1 MNAATPARL
10 AGLDWASRL
19 HVVCVLDPNGQVRAR
34 FQVPHTGKD
43 LRGLTRRLAK
53 LQVGRVAIERPDG
66 PVVQTLL
73 DAGFQ
78 VVVIPSRQVKH
89 LRGRYGSAGNKDDR
103 FDAYLLADV
112 LRTDG
117 HRLHPLRPDSPETAG
132 LRAVSRA
139 RKQLVD
145 HRVALANELR
155 ANLEIA
161 FPGAACLFAE
171 VDSPIA
177 LTFLGRF
184 PSAERAA
191 WLTQARLGGFLRR
204 VGYCGRAT
212 AAQLYQ
218 RLLDAPDGLAGA
230 EADARAAV
238 TGSLVAALQAVRA
251 QIDQLDGEIIE
262 RLGAHADG
270 HIFTSLPRSG
280 RVRAAALLAE
290 LGDCRQ
296 RFPDSPSLEC
306 LAGAAPSTRQSGKHK
321 TVTFRFACNKKL
333 RQAVMDFAG
342 DSRHA
347 NPWAAHLYNQARA
360 RGHRHPHAVR
370 ILARAWL
377 RVIWRCWQDGVA
389 YDPAHHGAY
398 QRLIAQGG

>member
-321 TVTFRFACNKKL
+321 TVTFRFACDKKL

-360 RGHRHPHAVR
+360 RGHRHPTPCTSWPER
-370 ILARAWL
+370 
-377 RVIWRCWQDGVA
+377 GFE
-389 YDPAHHGAY
+389 
-398 QRLIAQGG
+398 

>member
-1 MNAATPARL
+1 MDAATPARV

-19 HVVCVLDPNGQVRAR
+19 HVVWVLDPDGQVRAR

-53 LQVGRVAIERPDG
+53 LAVGRVAIQRPDG
-66 PVVQTLL
+66 PVVQALL

-78 VVVIPSRQVKH
+78 VVVLPSRQVKH
-89 LRGRYGSAGNKDDR
+89 LRSRYGAAGNNDDR
-103 FDAYLLADV
+103 FDAYVLADA

-117 HRLHPLRPDSPETAG
+117 HRLHPLRPDWPATAG

-139 RKQLVD
+139 RKQLVEA
-145 HRVALANELR
+145 RVALANQLR
-155 ANLEIA
+155 ANLEVA
-161 FPGAACLFAE
+161 FPAAVRLFAE

-177 LTFLGRF
+177 LRLLGRF

-204 VGYCGRAT
+204 VGSCGRTTT
-212 AAQLYQ
+212 AELYQ
-218 RLLDAPDGLAGA
+218 RLVDAPDGLAGTQG
-230 EADARAAV
+230 DAHAAV
-238 TGSLVAALQAVRA
+238 TLSLVATLQAIRA
-251 QIDQLDGEIIE
+251 QIDELDGEIVE
-262 RLGAHADG
+262 RLAAHADG
-270 HIFTSLPRSG
+270 HSFTGLPRSG

-290 LGDCRQ
+290 IGDCRQ
-296 RFPDSPSLEC
+296 RFPDPTSLEC
-306 LAGAAPSTRQSGKHK
+306 LAGAAPSTRQSGKHT
-321 TVTFRFACNKKL
+321 TVTFRYACDKKL
-333 RQAVMDFAG
+333 RRAVMDFAG
-342 DSRHA
+342 HSRHA

-360 RGHRHPHAVR
+360 RGHRHPHAVP

-389 YDPAHHGAY
+389 YDPTRHGAY